1 MAVIYLIRH
10 AQASFGAADYDQ
22 LSELGLTQARLLGQ
36 ALQARGPR
44 ADRVV
49 CGALR
54 RHHQTAEGCL
64 VAMGLPARWDTDAG
78 WNEYDHQDVL
88 NVFDPRYRDPAS
100 MAAELA
106 ASDNPRKRFQAIF
119 VESMDRW
126 TSGQHDA
133 EYRESW
139 STFSARV
146 QAALAAV
153 SESLGKSAG
162 ALVFTSGGPIAA
174 VCGALLNLGAKDALR
189 LNTRLANAAV
199 TKVIFS
205 EKSFH
210 LSTVNEHGH
219 FEGPRESGPSLI
231 TYR

>member
-1 MAVIYLIRH
+1 
-10 AQASFGAADYDQ
+10 
-22 LSELGLTQARLLGQ
+22 
-36 ALQARGPR
+36 
-44 ADRVV
+44 
-49 CGALR
+49 
-54 RHHQTAEGCL
+54 
-64 VAMGLPARWDTDAG
+64 
-78 WNEYDHQDVL
+78 
-88 NVFDPRYRDPAS
+88 
-100 MAAELA
+100 
-106 ASDNPRKRFQAIF
+106 
-119 VESMDRW
+119 MDRW

-146 QAALAAV
+146 QAALTAV

-199 TKVIFS
+199 TKVICS
-205 EKSFH
+205 EKALH

-219 FEGPRESGPSLI
+219 FEGASGGPSLI